1 MVLVELILWSAGAF
15 QKVHLCFVSPR
26 GLCFNGKENDAR
38 SCPASVDAIPRE
50 RSIRTSTAAET
61 AASSSSTSE
70 EQTTWL
76 ERPPCVWEGG
86 REGVALD
93 IFEVPQP
100 CTSRCLSRTMESYG
114 RAGVSAPKTPSVDLS
129 RMCVSCTSYTAIT
142 IAYLERGAGKP
153 GASVGL
159 ASHRDSRSGCRPG
172 VLLRFAAR
180 QGHDHP
186 CGYGADSSHGGAE
199 RK

>member
-1 MVLVELILWSAGAF
+1 MSGIRRCYPTRTQYTYLDRGGNSRELIVNLGGANH
-15 QKVHLCFVSPR
+15 V
-26 GLCFNGKENDAR
+26 AR
-38 SCPASVDAIPRE
+38 A
-50 RSIRTSTAAET
+50 
-61 AASSSSTSE
+61 
-70 EQTTWL
+70 TTL
-76 ERPPCVWEGG
+76 RLGG